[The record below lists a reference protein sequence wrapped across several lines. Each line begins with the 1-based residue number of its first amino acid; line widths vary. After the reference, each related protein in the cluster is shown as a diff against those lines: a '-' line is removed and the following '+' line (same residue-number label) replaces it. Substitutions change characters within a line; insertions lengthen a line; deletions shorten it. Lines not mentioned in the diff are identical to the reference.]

1 MELVSTG
8 RRPRR
13 SRACGPRWHREDN
26 WRDRAEGL
34 GGSAG
39 RAEGLGS
46 EKTDGADETDAEKIR
61 LSVGGEGS
69 AAGGRRRAGRTVRC
83 RRAPP
88 EKIRPG
94 PQEGAVQLHLQEI
107 RDGATTAK

>member
-13 SRACGPRWHREDN
+13 SRACGPGRHREDN
-26 WRDRAEGL
+26 WQDRAEGL

-39 RAEGLGS
+39 GAEGLGS
-46 EKTDGADETDAEKIR
+46 EKTGGTDETDAEKVR
-61 LSVGGEGS
+61 LSAGGEGS
-69 AAGGRRRAGRTVRC
+69 TDGGRRRAGRTVRC
-83 RRAPP
+83 RRTRTPP

-94 PQEGAVQLHLQEI
+94 PQDPRPCDNDQVK
-107 RDGATTAK
+107 R